1 MVRIDAQAP
10 IGTTER
16 IVPIGAAP
24 YRGAPISTNPQPG
37 TYRQLLAAAMRAC
50 EHWAD
55 SEAARQEMRRQVAEV
70 PPEHRAEL
78 LAHFLSAYPAG
89 DPPNPD

>member
-24 YRGAPISTNPQPG
+24 YKGAPISTNPQPG

-55 SEAARQEMRRQVAEV
+55 SEAARQEMRRQIAEV
-70 PPEHRAEL
+70 PHEHRAEL
-78 LAHFLSAYPAG
+78 LAHFLSAYPEGA
-89 DPPNPD
+89 NP

>member
-37 TYRQLLAAAMRAC
+37 TYLQLLAAAMRAC
-50 EHWAD
+50 DQWGD
-55 SEAARQEMRRQVAEV
+55 SEDARAEMRRQIADA

-78 LAHFLSAYPAG
+78 LAHFLSAYPEGA
-89 DPPNPD
+89 NP